1 MTHGVSLDP
10 PVLPVL
16 PVLPVPPVLPV
27 LPVPPVL
34 RMWIVYNLSNPF
46 PRLIL

>member
-10 PVLPVL
+10 PVL
-16 PVLPVPPVLPV
+16 PVLPV

>member
-46 PRLIL
+46 PCLIL